1 VGLEEG
7 EKMNET
13 DALIGLLRRK
23 NHSIPLGLRYWLWF
37 KRQILHKNAVLSL
50 FANKKL
56 ELEDFAVLIRRL
68 MKGVPT
74 RSRRNKSK
82 KWKDTLTTDMI
93 KVLYRYHKAL
103 LNSELDWIVK
113 EGKRGLGVFAKR
125 KFVWTADHS
134 KLLFGIVC
142 GVSADDFAV
151 LCEKKYPSL
160 FTSRNTGD
168 GILFG
173 PACLVNH
180 ACDAQLKWTAPT
192 KRGVPE
198 LFEGFEA
205 LRLKERNPKKAKK
218 GVVFEKNEE
227 ITVTYGMS
235 RKDFMCECGKC
246 MQKNN

>member
-7 EKMNET
+7 KKMNET

-37 KRQILHKNAVLSL
+37 KRRVLHKNAVLSL

-56 ELEDFAVLIRRL
+56 DFEEFSVLIRRL

-82 KWKDTLTTDMI
+82 KWKDTLTTDMV

-103 LNSELDWIVK
+103 LNSDLDWIVK

-151 LCEKKYPSL
+151 LSEKKYPSL

-192 KRGVPE
+192 KSQ
-198 LFEGFEA
+198 LA
-205 LRLKERNPKKAKK
+205 
-218 GVVFEKNEE
+218 
-227 ITVTYGMS
+227 
-235 RKDFMCECGKC
+235 
-246 MQKNN
+246 